1 MTVTP
6 AYAAT
11 TLLTAAV
18 GTLVFAMFF
27 VTRTDNL
34 VWATL
39 GGVLAW
45 ASYLALS
52 FLQVN
57 PYLAYVVASLLL
69 TVWAE
74 VMGRL
79 RQCPTTVFIVV
90 AAIPLFPGRLLFK
103 TMLHAARFE
112 WRDFA
117 STGLETLVL
126 ACCIAAGVLITTTVF
141 KACARANELRKA
153 GKKRP

>member
-6 AYAAT
+6 GYATT
-11 TLLTAAV
+11 TLLAATV

-27 VTRTDNL
+27 VTRRDKL

-45 ASYLALS
+45 SSYLVLS
-52 FLQVN
+52 SLQVN
-57 PYLAYVVASLLL
+57 PYLAYVLASLLL

-74 VMGRL
+74 VMGRV
-79 RQCPTTVFIVV
+79 RQCPTTIFIVV

-112 WRDFA
+112 WAGFA
-117 STGLETLVL
+117 SNGLETLVL
-126 ACCIAAGVLITTTVF
+126 ACCIAAGVLLTTTVF
-141 KACARANELRKA
+141 KACAKASELRKA
-153 GKKRP
+153 GRWRP